1 MTQANNVAIESS
13 QINSSGVLQVAGG
26 GTGTTTSTGSG
37 SVVLSTSPTL
47 TTPALG
53 TPSSGVAT
61 NLTGTASGLSIG
73 GNAATATSAT
83 SATTAT
89 NATNIAITDNTSSSA
104 TWYPTIVSNTS
115 GNLPQTT
122 SSTKLSF
129 VPSTGNLTSTVLTST
144 NDAFIN
150 GLTVGRGAG
159 NAASNTAFG
168 SSALTTNS
176 SGVQCVAIGYQ
187 SFLNNTSGNGTAIG
201 YQALKT
207 NTTGVSNTAVGN
219 SALLSNTGSYNVGIG
234 ESALQNNSSGQ
245 YNVAVGN
252 TALQA
257 NTTAS
262 NNTAVGYQAGYY
274 ITTGSYNTILGRYNG
289 NQGGL
294 DIRTASNYVVLSEGT
309 GSPVMVF
316 NNSGNASIGS
326 VSPTTG
332 YEKLSV
338 MQSGSSSLT
347 GLAVGY
353 GTSSAT
359 YRSAYVYSNGNFYFN
374 NGNNEGYLSSAGTW
388 TNASDARL
396 KKNITDI
403 KYGLNAVMQT
413 QPRSYNMIS
422 TEGDFVG
429 FIAQELKNIIPEVV
443 SGGEV
448 DEEHPDGKQYG
459 VDYGSLVA
467 VAFKAI
473 QELKA
478 EFDAYKAIHP

>member
-1 MTQANNVAIESS
+1 MGQLVFQAT
-13 QINSSGVLQVAGG
+13 AGG
-26 GTGTTTSTGSG
+26 QT
-37 SVVLSTSPTL
+37 
-47 TTPALG
+47 ALVG
-53 TPSSGVAT
+53 P
-61 NLTGTASGLSIG
+61 N
-73 GNAATATSAT
+73 
-83 SATTAT
+83 
-89 NATNIAITDNTSSSA
+89 
-104 TWYPTIVSNTS
+104 
-115 GNLPQTT
+115 
-122 SSTKLSF
+122 
-129 VPSTGNLTSTVLTST
+129 PSTNFSLNVPAVNSTLATLAAQTFTGQQTDTV
-144 NDAFIN
+144 DASIS
-150 GLTVGRGAG
+150 GLTVGKGGGAVATG
-159 NAASNTAFG
+159 TALGYQAGYSNTTGASNTAIG
-168 SSALTTNS
+168 NLALRTNS
-176 SGVQCVAIGYQ
+176 
-187 SFLNNTSGNGTAIG
+187 TSS
-201 YQALKT
+201 Y
-207 NTTGVSNTAVGN
+207 NTAVGDSALNATTGQQNTAIGFNAGVSN
-219 SALLSNTGSYNVGIG
+219 STGAFNLFAGVNAGNQLTTGTYNVALGNSSLNGASGSGSYNVAVGAQALLSNT
-234 ESALQNNSSGQ
+234 
-245 YNVAVGN
+245 
-252 TALQA
+252 
-257 NTTAS
+257 TAS
-262 NNTAVGYQAGYY
+262 YNTAVGYQAGYSTTTGERNAFFGIGTGSNNTTGSYNTY
-274 ITTGSYNTILGRYNG
+274 IGGSTNCAHLMTTGSYNTILGGYSG

-422 TEGDFVG
+422 TEGDFIG